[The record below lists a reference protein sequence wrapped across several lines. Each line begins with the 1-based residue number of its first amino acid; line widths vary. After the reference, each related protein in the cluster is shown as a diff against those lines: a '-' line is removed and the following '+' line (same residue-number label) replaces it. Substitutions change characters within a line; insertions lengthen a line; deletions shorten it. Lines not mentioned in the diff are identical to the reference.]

1 MKGVKLMGLT
11 QLLSDR
17 IQSLR
22 LSELELSKVFR
33 KLIVWMNL
41 NCQLSYLMSLV
52 CFDKWLTTQV
62 LLANFAAIVSPL
74 ITFTVVYAM
83 ASSISVAQ
91 AFTSLA
97 IITLLTDPLSS
108 LLSSVP
114 SFAATLGCFNRIQ
127 EYLLSEER
135 KILRIADE
143 KVDSNR
149 SFCFQQDPPG
159 TANHQSIQL
168 EQLESSVQPAQRYPR
183 DTLLKIESCSFGEPP
198 VLHDITVTVERASLT
213 MISGQ
218 VGAGK
223 SMLLKAMLGE
233 LPNSTGIMHKKIREV
248 AYCAQSPW
256 LLNASIQRNI
266 VGESDN
272 RDFDE
277 AWYKTVIHVCDLQ
290 SDIALFLEG
299 DQFMVGS
306 NGISL
311 SGGQKQ
317 RVVMLNLG
325 RLRGPN

>member
-1 MKGVKLMGLT
+1 
-11 QLLSDR
+11 
-17 IQSLR
+17 
-22 LSELELSKVFR
+22 
-33 KLIVWMNL
+33 
-41 NCQLSYLMSLV
+41 
-52 CFDKWLTTQV
+52 
-62 LLANFAAIVSPL
+62 
-74 ITFTVVYAM
+74 M
-83 ASSISVAQ
+83 ARSINVAQ

-97 IITLLTDPLSS
+97 IITLLTNPLSS

-114 SFAATLGCFNRIQ
+114 NFAATLGCFNRIQ

-135 KILRIADE
+135 KILRIADDE
-143 KVDSNR
+143 VDSNR
-149 SFCFQQDPPG
+149 SSSFQQDLPG

-168 EQLESSVQPAQRYPR
+168 EQFDSSLQPAHRYPR
-183 DTLLKIESCSFGEPP
+183 DALLKIENCSFGEPP
-198 VLHDITVTVERASLT
+198 VLHGITLTVERASLT

-233 LPNSTGIMHKKIREV
+233 LPNSTGTMHKKTREA

-277 AWYKTVIHVCDLQ
+277 AWYKTVIHACDLH
-290 SDIALFLEG
+290 SDIALFLDG
-299 DQFMVGS
+299 DQFVVGS

-317 RVVMLNLG
+317 RVVTLNLG
-325 RLRGPN
+325 RLGGPN